1 MNTTHEVQKFGTAGY
16 LYRGISI
23 DNRSGNRGG
32 KSYEVNVTKF
42 ATDQYRANFYNTIV
56 THKFIADTLSEALTS
71 IDRMFD
77 NGDLA

>member
-16 LYRGISI
+16 IYRGISI
-23 DNRSGNRGG
+23 DNRRGSRG
-32 KSYEVNVTKF
+32 RKYYEVNVTKF

-56 THKFIADTLSEALTS
+56 THKFDIDTLAETIAT
-71 IDRMFD
+71 IDQMFD

>member
-1 MNTTHEVQKFGTAGY
+1 MKTTHQVQKFGTAGY

-23 DNRSGNRGG
+23 DNRRGNRGG

-56 THKFIADTLSEALTS
+56 TYKFIADTLAEALTS
-71 IDRMFD
+71 IDTMFD